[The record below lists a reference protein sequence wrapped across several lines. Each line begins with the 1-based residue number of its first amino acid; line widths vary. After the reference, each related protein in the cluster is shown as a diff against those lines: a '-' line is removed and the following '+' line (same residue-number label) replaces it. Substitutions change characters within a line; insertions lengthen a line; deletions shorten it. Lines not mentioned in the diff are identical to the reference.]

1 MRRNGLS
8 KYDAPL
14 RIQYDWG
21 DDAFKKGG
29 RFVTIRGKRIFL
41 ESRPNL
47 HVSGSVDGMLLTM
60 RIWRRVSTMGL
71 EADAKRWM
79 EKKKMSGITAT
90 EYQIRA
96 AETAIFPK
104 EKALEYLTLGLTGEA
119 GEIANKVKKL
129 IRDGADVEGYN
140 DKLNQIGAELGD
152 VLWYCAMI
160 AKEVDMNLGSVMEN
174 NLIKL
179 ADRKA
184 RRVLQGDGDN
194 R

>member
-1 MRRNGLS
+1 MN
-8 KYDAPL
+8 K
-14 RIQYDWG
+14 
-21 DDAFKKGG
+21 
-29 RFVTIRGKRIFL
+29 L
-41 ESRPNL
+41 EQ
-47 HVSGSVDGMLLTM
+47 
-60 RIWRRVSTMGL
+60 
-71 EADAKRWM
+71 EANNWM
-79 EKKKMSGITAT
+79 KERYMSNITAT
-90 EYQIRA
+90 EYQNKA

-160 AKEVDMNLGSVMEN
+160 AKEVDINLGSVMEN
-174 NLIKL
+174 NLSKL

-184 RRVLQGDGDN
+184 RNRLQGDGDN

>member
-1 MRRNGLS
+1 
-8 KYDAPL
+8 
-14 RIQYDWG
+14 
-21 DDAFKKGG
+21 
-29 RFVTIRGKRIFL
+29 
-41 ESRPNL
+41 
-47 HVSGSVDGMLLTM
+47 
-60 RIWRRVSTMGL
+60 MGL
-71 EADAKRWM
+71 REDAKRWM
-79 EKKKMSGITAT
+79 ERKNMSSITAT
-90 EYQIRA
+90 EYQQKA

-184 RRVLQGDGDN
+184 RRFLQGDGDN

>member
-1 MRRNGLS
+1 
-8 KYDAPL
+8 
-14 RIQYDWG
+14 
-21 DDAFKKGG
+21 
-29 RFVTIRGKRIFL
+29 
-41 ESRPNL
+41 
-47 HVSGSVDGMLLTM
+47 
-60 RIWRRVSTMGL
+60 MGL

-160 AKEVDMNLGSVMEN
+160 AKQVDMNLGSVMEG
-174 NLIKL
+174 NLNKL

-184 RRVLQGDGDN
+184 RNRLQGDGDN